1 MRFTLQLTALVLLIS
16 QSFAAGGDEAELLS
30 RLVDSVW
37 KEPATTVDME
47 VKVKVARRARAES
60 EIRKRVSE
68 SMVSGINSSS
78 GSTTINEAEINTQID
93 KAVEELMRREGNPQ
107 YHYQRYRASDRVGRV
122 DTAQQDET
130 SWGPTSTFSESRVNG
145 IYQPLGVIANINY
158 NHLEKSCTQD
168 ATVKRYTWDFQSYRL
183 MGKMEKSVRA
193 ILRGSTGRPRAATS
207 IDGSGDLIEKD
218 DDKSIAF
225 LGGQH
230 ALRPKAS
237 FDLHKEQRVFRV
249 DFSFSDARY
258 DCFTLLCDP
267 IHPSNV
273 LMTIIRDKS
282 NRVIRTLE
290 QSGYSDGVPS
300 FWKESEIHEDGTV
313 EYEERRVT
321 KLNLVDSFPS
331 SLFSMDTPAGY
342 LSSTILEN
350 SIVLVYPDGRTEEQS
365 RSRPDV
371 SKKSKSS
378 SRSSLLFWNSIIA
391 IGIGL
396 YVIISRLIRMFS
408 TGMS

>member
-1 MRFTLQLTALVLLIS
+1 
-16 QSFAAGGDEAELLS
+16 
-30 RLVDSVW
+30 
-37 KEPATTVDME
+37 
-47 VKVKVARRARAES
+47 
-60 EIRKRVSE
+60 
-68 SMVSGINSSS
+68 
-78 GSTTINEAEINTQID
+78 
-93 KAVEELMRREGNPQ
+93 
-107 YHYQRYRASDRVGRV
+107 
-122 DTAQQDET
+122 
-130 SWGPTSTFSESRVNG
+130 
-145 IYQPLGVIANINY
+145 
-158 NHLEKSCTQD
+158 
-168 ATVKRYTWDFQSYRL
+168 
-183 MGKMEKSVRA
+183 
-193 ILRGSTGRPRAATS
+193 
-207 IDGSGDLIEKD
+207 
-218 DDKSIAF
+218 
-225 LGGQH
+225 
-230 ALRPKAS
+230 
-237 FDLHKEQRVFRV
+237 
-249 DFSFSDARY
+249 
-258 DCFTLLCDP
+258 
-267 IHPSNV
+267 
-273 LMTIIRDKS
+273 MTIIRDKS

-378 SRSSLLFWNSIIA
+378 SRSSLLFWNSIIV